1 MNRNLPLLALA
12 IGAFA
17 IGTTEFSPM
26 GLLPNIAHDL
36 GVSIPRA
43 GLLITGYA
51 MGVML
56 GAPIMTLYFGH
67 FSRRKALILLM
78 SLFTLGNLLA
88 AIAPNYWSLMIV
100 PTHHQP

>member
-78 SLFTLGNLLA
+78 SFQKMVEKILELMRLSHTLVLN
-88 AIAPNYWSLMIV
+88 
-100 PTHHQP
+100 